1 VKRRLFENAHN
12 GSSKEDSQN
21 KIKRN
26 KKRQNETKKDKK
38 KNPPGSVSQKDG
50 AIEKKESERDSY
62 RERDG
67 ARNDHPFPERSNN
80 MEVRPKSK
88 DPNGEV
94 VEGNEEDYQMESVI
108 EEGDEVDKDEE
119 RDRKGQSTEQD
130 RVGEED
136 SKGKKCD
143 TSATKK
149 DLESSKFTSVFPE
162 QVSSGDVPVKYG
174 TRRSNMKLICIS
186 FFRRSNCRR
195 QKENQEHERGAR
207 SSEAS

>member
-1 VKRRLFENAHN
+1 
-12 GSSKEDSQN
+12 
-21 KIKRN
+21 
-26 KKRQNETKKDKK
+26 
-38 KNPPGSVSQKDG
+38 
-50 AIEKKESERDSY
+50 
-62 RERDG
+62 
-67 ARNDHPFPERSNN
+67 

-162 QVSSGDVPVKYG
+162 QVSSGDVPVK
-174 TRRSNMKLICIS
+174 
-186 FFRRSNCRR
+186 SNCRR

>member
-1 VKRRLFENAHN
+1 
-12 GSSKEDSQN
+12 
-21 KIKRN
+21 
-26 KKRQNETKKDKK
+26 
-38 KNPPGSVSQKDG
+38 
-50 AIEKKESERDSY
+50 
-62 RERDG
+62 
-67 ARNDHPFPERSNN
+67 

-162 QVSSGDVPVKYG
+162 QVSSGDVPSKAIAEG
-174 TRRSNMKLICIS
+174 KKRIRNMS
-186 FFRRSNCRR
+186 
-195 QKENQEHERGAR
+195 EEREVLKPA
-207 SSEAS
+207 EASKLQNHSYRATELARRPKANKCRSQQPATCKELAAYG